1 MTFRVYSGPQ
11 GSPDIS
17 PLEKEKTLFKEFG
30 SLDEALLWSR
40 HLART
45 GRVALLL
52 EGDDG
57 TRMTRTQIGDALGVA
72 HREHVGG

>member
-1 MTFRVYSGPQ
+1 MTYRVYSGPQ

-30 SLDEALLWSR
+30 SLDDALLWSH

-45 GRVALLL
+45 SRVALLL

-57 TRMTRTQIGDALGVA
+57 TRLNRIQIGEALGAA
-72 HREHVGG
+72 HHEHIGR

>member
-1 MTFRVYSGPQ
+1 MTYRVYSGPQ

-17 PLEKEKTLFKEFG
+17 PLEKEKSLFKEFG
-30 SLDEALLWSR
+30 SLDDALLWSR

-45 GRVALLL
+45 SRVALLL

-57 TRMTRTQIGDALGVA
+57 TRLSRIQIGEALGAA
-72 HREHVGG
+72 HHEHIGG